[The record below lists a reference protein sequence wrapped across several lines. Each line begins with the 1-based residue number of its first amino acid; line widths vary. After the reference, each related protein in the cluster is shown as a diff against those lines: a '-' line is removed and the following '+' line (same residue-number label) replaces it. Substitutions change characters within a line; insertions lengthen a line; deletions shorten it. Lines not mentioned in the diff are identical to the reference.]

1 MEEVKVGE
9 YVRTKN
15 GVIFKITGGNVD
27 DYDIDISYY
36 DLGYFEDGGY
46 SDLDMF
52 NYNDNG
58 NFIREIVVK
67 HSPNIIDLIEEGDY
81 VNGYRILE
89 KTKTKN
95 NEMQICILKDNNA
108 SNWRTINNQTLK
120 SIVTHEQFANIE
132 YRIGENNE

>member
-1 MEEVKVGE
+1 MEEIKVGE

-15 GVIFKITGGNVD
+15 GVIFKITDGNAD
-27 DYDIDISYY
+27 DYDIDISYH

-58 NFIREIVVK
+58 NFIRKIVVK

-81 VNGYRILE
+81 VNGSKVVDLDDLGYLDLE
-89 KTKTKN
+89 DDKIKYDD
-95 NEMQICILKDNNA
+95 I
-108 SNWRTINNQTLK
+108 K
-120 SIVTHEQFANIE
+120 SIVTKEIFNQVKYE
-132 YRIGENNE
+132 V